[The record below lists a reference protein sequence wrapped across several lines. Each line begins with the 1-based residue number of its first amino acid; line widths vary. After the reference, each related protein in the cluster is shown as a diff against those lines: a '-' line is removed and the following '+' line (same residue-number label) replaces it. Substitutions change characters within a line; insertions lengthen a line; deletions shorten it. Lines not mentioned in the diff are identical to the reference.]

1 MMSIRKNWGQVG
13 IFALDYLLICSYDK
27 TMKIEFDPVKS
38 ERNTKL
44 RSLSF
49 DRAVDFDWED
59 AFIIA
64 DTRKTYP
71 EGIFVAVGYLNCRLH
86 VLCFTPIKDGIRVIS
101 FRKANRRE
109 ALRHEKP
116 LAIDE

>member
-1 MMSIRKNWGQVG
+1 V
-13 IFALDYLLICSYDK
+13 
-27 TMKIEFDPVKS
+27 KIELDPVKS

-44 RSLSF
+44 RSLPF

-59 AFIIA
+59 A
-64 DTRKTYP
+64 
-71 EGIFVAVGYLNCRLH
+71 
-86 VLCFTPIKDGIRVIS
+86 DGIRVIS

-116 LAIDE
+116 LTIDE